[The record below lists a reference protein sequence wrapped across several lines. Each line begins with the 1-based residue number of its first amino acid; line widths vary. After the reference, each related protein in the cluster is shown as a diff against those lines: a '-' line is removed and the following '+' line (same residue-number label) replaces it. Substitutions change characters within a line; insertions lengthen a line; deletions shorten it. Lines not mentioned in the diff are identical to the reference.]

1 LKARSGD
8 RLAAALAL
16 VLLACA
22 PAMGQND
29 DVPLPPRVDAP
40 GARPTPGASTS
51 IRAPDRARLAPLPE
65 ERRATTDEI
74 IVIGGSQWRLPDLG
88 SAWRA
93 EQEEAARSGA
103 RVQATLLPLYE
114 PGSSPTRNDT
124 FLLNREV
131 ERIGYIELFRV
142 RFGRGSRQ

>member
-1 LKARSGD
+1 
-8 RLAAALAL
+8 
-16 VLLACA
+16 
-22 PAMGQND
+22 MGQND
-29 DVPLPPRVDAP
+29 DVPLPPRIDAP
-40 GARPTPGASTS
+40 AARPAAGPSTS

-93 EQEEAARSGA
+93 EQDEARSGA
-103 RVQATLLPLYE
+103 RIQATLLPLYE
-114 PGSSPTRNDT
+114 AENPPTRNDT

-131 ERIGYIELFRV
+131 QRIGYIELFRI